1 MIGLVGGIGAGKS
14 TVARILESL
23 GATVIDSDR
32 AVHDQYTN
40 AEVISTLRQWWG
52 DNVCHPDGSIN
63 RAEVA
68 KIVFADPA
76 QLSRLEGLL
85 WPRVE
90 AVRQAMMPD
99 LMADANVCAIV
110 LDAPKLYEAGL
121 DRQCDAVIFVDAE
134 PSVRLQRLTES
145 RGWSAEEL
153 QRRERLQ
160 KPLDIKRANADY
172 VVSNNTPLDQLR
184 IAVERVLSQI
194 VESRS

>member
-40 AEVISTLRQWWG
+40 AEVINTLRQWWG
-52 DNVCHPDGSIN
+52 DSVCHSDGSIN

-68 KIVFADPA
+68 KIVFADSA

-85 WPRVE
+85 WPRIE
-90 AVRQAMMPD
+90 AVRQAMMPG
-99 LMADANVCAIV
+99 LMADANVRAIV

-134 PSVRLQRLTES
+134 PSVRLQRLKDS

-194 VESRS
+194 VEPRS

>member
-40 AEVISTLRQWWG
+40 AEVINTLRQWWG
-52 DNVCHPDGSIN
+52 DSVCHPDGSIN

-68 KIVFADPA
+68 KIVFADSA

-85 WPRVE
+85 WPRIE
-90 AVRQAMMPD
+90 AVRQAMMPG
-99 LMADANVCAIV
+99 LMADANVRAIV

-134 PSVRLQRLTES
+134 PSVRLQRLKDS

-194 VESRS
+194 VEPRS